1 MARLNI
7 SLDPPREEE
16 SAIAAPPAGDLDVK
30 LLKIQ
35 EEMDL
40 LKTSIKKLLIDI
52 RDRLNEKDNPF
63 LHPGISYNTPSLFKD
78 GEEGEGAKGAE
89 EAEEETGSEES
100 SAGEAV
106 VPEEEVL
113 PGSKK
118 SVQEELAH
126 MLRENGKIPPL
137 SSVTSQKP
145 GEKLRLRKIHR
156 LFGWTSKVIN
166 RYGHDRLEILLQ
178 AYVSMGYLNDEMAGQ
193 IREIGRL
200 LPASLGELHV
210 IGPDEFVSEIYI
222 LNRILD
228 PRDNTLDEDMI
239 EVLMTH
245 RIQGPMAAAAQKK
258 AMKPESDQVFEWI
271 DSMDRT

>member
-7 SLDPPREEE
+7 SMDPPREDDTT
-16 SAIAAPPAGDLDVK
+16 ATAPPAGDLDVK
-30 LLKIQ
+30 LLKLQ

-63 LHPGISYNTPSLFKD
+63 LHPGISYNSSNLFQD
-78 GEEGEGAKGAE
+78 GEEGQGKEAGGE
-89 EAEEETGSEES
+89 TTEAEPGD
-100 SAGEAV
+100 SAAGDKE
-106 VPEEEVL
+106 PEEEVF
-113 PGSKK
+113 PAAKK
-118 SVQEELAH
+118 SVQEELAS
-126 MLRENGKIPPL
+126 MLSKNGKIPPFSSL
-137 SSVTSQKP
+137 SSQKL

-156 LFGWTSKVIN
+156 LFGWTSKIIN

-178 AYVSMGYLNDEMAGQ
+178 AYTSMGYLTDEMAGQ
-193 IREIGRL
+193 IREISRL

-210 IGPDEFVSEIYI
+210 IGPDEFVSELYI

-228 PRDNTLDEDMI
+228 PKDNTLDEDMI

-245 RIQGPMAAAAQKK
+245 RIQSPVPSVQKK
-258 AMKPESDQVFEWI
+258 VTNKESDQVFEWI

>member
-1 MARLNI
+1 MARLNL
-7 SLDPPREEE
+7 SLDPPGGEDPVP
-16 SAIAAPPAGDLDVK
+16 SPHPTGDMDVK
-30 LLKIQ
+30 LLKMQ

-63 LHPGISYNTPSLFKD
+63 LHPGINYNSGNLFED
-78 GEEGEGAKGAE
+78 GKGEGAGEEATEEALDGETPGE
-89 EAEEETGSEES
+89 EAEEPGEKPL
-100 SAGEAV
+100 SA
-106 VPEEEVL
+106 
-113 PGSKK
+113 SK
-118 SVQEELAH
+118 SVQEELAN
-126 MLRENGKIPPL
+126 MLRGNGKIPPL
-137 SSVTSQKP
+137 GSIASQKA

-156 LFGWTSKVIN
+156 LFGWTSKIIN

-178 AYVSMGYLNDEMAGQ
+178 AYVSMGYLTDEMAGQ

-210 IGPDEFVSEIYI
+210 IGPDEFVSELYI

-245 RIQGPMAAAAQKK
+245 RIQSPLGMVPKK
-258 AMKPESDQVFEWI
+258 AAKPDSDQVFEWI

>member
-1 MARLNI
+1 MARLNL
-7 SLDPPREEE
+7 SLDPPREEDPVT
-16 SAIAAPPAGDLDVK
+16 AAPSSGDVDVK
-30 LLKIQ
+30 LLKLQ

-63 LHPGISYNTPSLFKD
+63 LHPGISYNTPSLFGD
-78 GEEGEGAKGAE
+78 GQEEGAAGKEEKEGEAAGDGAGEPAE
-89 EAEEETGSEES
+89 EAMPAS
-100 SAGEAV
+100 
-106 VPEEEVL
+106 
-113 PGSKK
+113 K
-118 SVQEELAH
+118 SVQEELAD
-126 MLRENGKIPPL
+126 MLSRNGKIPPL
-137 SSVTSQKP
+137 SSLASQKA

-156 LFGWTSKVIN
+156 LFGWTSKIIN

-178 AYVSMGYLNDEMAGQ
+178 AYTSMGYLTDAMAGQ

-200 LPASLGELHV
+200 LPASLGEVHV
-210 IGPDEFVSEIYI
+210 IGPDEFVSELYI
-222 LNRILD
+222 LNRIVD

-245 RIQGPMAAAAQKK
+245 RIQSPIAGAPKK
-258 AMKPESDQVFEWI
+258 VGKPESDQVFEWI

>member
-7 SLDPPREEE
+7 SMDPPQGDPV
-16 SAIAAPPAGDLDVK
+16 IAAPPSGDLDVK

-35 EEMDL
+35 EEVDL
-40 LKTSIKKLLIDI
+40 LKTSIKKLLIDL

-63 LHPGISYNTPSLFKD
+63 LRTG
-78 GEEGEGAKGAE
+78 GAFPAGADA
-89 EAEEETGSEES
+89 EAEEPPVEEEKEEEPLPE
-100 SAGEAV
+100 EAK
-106 VPEEEVL
+106 VPEPEDDAVPAPE
-113 PGSKK
+113 KT
-118 SVQEELAH
+118 VQEELAN
-126 MLRENGKIPPL
+126 MLRSKGKMPPVSPL
-137 SSVTSQKP
+137 TSQKA
-145 GEKLRLRKIHR
+145 GEKLRLRKVHR
-156 LFGWTSKVIN
+156 LFGWTSKIIN

-178 AYVSMGYLNDEMAGQ
+178 AYVSMGYLTEEMAGQ

-210 IGPDEFVSEIYI
+210 IGPDEFVSELYI

-228 PRDNTLDEDMI
+228 PKDNTLDEDMI

-245 RIQGPMAAAAQKK
+245 RIQSPVAPVHKK
-258 AMKPESDQVFEWI
+258 ATKPEGDQVFEWI

>member
-7 SLDPPREEE
+7 SMDPPREEE
-16 SAIAAPPAGDLDVK
+16 PVLAAPPSGDVDMK
-30 LLKIQ
+30 LLKLQ
-35 EEMDL
+35 DEMDL

-63 LHPGISYNTPSLFKD
+63 LHPGISYNTANLFNEDQEAKGE
-78 GEEGEGAKGAE
+78 GEEAQ
-89 EAEEETGSEES
+89 EAGSEES
-100 SAGEAV
+100 TAEGAGEAG
-106 VPEEEVL
+106 EEAAGE
-113 PGSKK
+113 SKK
-118 SVQEELAH
+118 SVQEELAD
-126 MLRENGKIPPL
+126 MLRGNGKLPPL
-137 SSVTSQKP
+137 SSLTSRRM

-156 LFGWTSKVIN
+156 LFGWTSKIIN

-178 AYVSMGYLNDEMAGQ
+178 AYTSMGYLTDELAGQ

-210 IGPDEFVSEIYI
+210 IGPDEFVSELYI

-228 PRDNTLDEDMI
+228 PKDNTLDEDMI

-245 RIQGPMAAAAQKK
+245 RIQSPVPAVPKK
-258 AMKPESDQVFEWI
+258 AAKPETDQVFEWI

>member
-1 MARLNI
+1 MARLNL
-7 SLDPPREEE
+7 SLDPPKGEDPVL
-16 SAIAAPPAGDLDVK
+16 APPPSGDVDVK

-63 LHPGISYNTPSLFKD
+63 LHPGITYNSGNLFGDGKED
-78 GEEGEGAKGAE
+78 GAGEKGDEAQEEAPAEDAPGVEEEEPGEEPFPA
-89 EAEEETGSEES
+89 S
-100 SAGEAV
+100 
-106 VPEEEVL
+106 
-113 PGSKK
+113 K
-118 SVQEELAH
+118 SVQEELAD
-126 MLRENGKIPPL
+126 MLSRNGKLPPL
-137 SSVTSQKP
+137 AAASQRA

-156 LFGWTSKVIN
+156 LFGWTSKIIN

-178 AYVSMGYLNDEMAGQ
+178 AYVSMGYLTDEMAGQ

-210 IGPDEFVSEIYI
+210 IGPDEFVSELYI

-245 RIQGPMAAAAQKK
+245 RIQSPLAAVPKK
-258 AMKPESDQVFEWI
+258 AGKPDSDQVFEWI

>member
-1 MARLNI
+1 MARLNL

-16 SAIAAPPAGDLDVK
+16 PVITAPSAGDVDVK
-30 LLKIQ
+30 LLKLQ

-63 LHPGISYNTPSLFKD
+63 LHPGINYNSGNLFEDGKEEGAGQEEKE
-78 GEEGEGAKGAE
+78 GEEAGGPG
-89 EAEEETGSEES
+89 EEEKPSPVS
-100 SAGEAV
+100 
-106 VPEEEVL
+106 
-113 PGSKK
+113 K
-118 SVQEELAH
+118 SVQEELAN
-126 MLRENGKIPPL
+126 MLRGNGKIPPL
-137 SSVTSQKP
+137 SSLTAQRS

-156 LFGWTSKVIN
+156 LFGWTSKIIN

-178 AYVSMGYLNDEMAGQ
+178 AYVSMGYLTDEMAGQ

-210 IGPDEFVSEIYI
+210 IGPDEFVSELYI
-222 LNRILD
+222 LNRIVD

-245 RIQGPMAAAAQKK
+245 RIQSPLGVVPKK
-258 AMKPESDQVFEWI
+258 AGKPESDQVFEWI

>member
-7 SLDPPREEE
+7 SMDPPRDEDT
-16 SAIAAPPAGDLDVK
+16 SIAAPPAGDVDVK
-30 LLKIQ
+30 LLKLQ
-35 EEMDL
+35 DEMDL

-63 LHPGISYNTPSLFKD
+63 LHPGISYNTPNLFKD
-78 GEEGEGAKGAE
+78 DQEAEAKD
-89 EAEEETGSEES
+89 AEEEGNEALSEES
-100 SAGEAV
+100 PSEEAKE
-106 VPEEEVL
+106 PGDEVF
-113 PGSKK
+113 PASKK
-118 SVQEELAH
+118 SVQEELAN
-126 MLRENGKIPPL
+126 MLRGNGKLPPL
-137 SSVTSQKP
+137 SPITSQKM

-156 LFGWTSKVIN
+156 LFGWTSKIIN

-178 AYVSMGYLNDEMAGQ
+178 AYASMGYLTDEMAGQ
-193 IREIGRL
+193 VREIGRL

-210 IGPDEFVSEIYI
+210 IGPDEFVSELYI

-228 PRDNTLDEDMI
+228 PKDNTLDEDMI

-245 RIQGPMAAAAQKK
+245 RIQSPVAAAQKK
-258 AMKPESDQVFEWI
+258 ATKTENDQVFEWI

>member
-16 SAIAAPPAGDLDVK
+16 TAIAPPPAGDVDVK

-63 LHPGISYNTPSLFKD
+63 LHPGISYNTPNLFKD
-78 GEEGEGAKGAE
+78 GEGEESKEAGEAEKEAGEETPAE
-89 EAEEETGSEES
+89 EAGES
-100 SAGEAV
+100 G
-106 VPEEEVL
+106 EEVL
-113 PGSKK
+113 PASKK

-137 SSVTSQKP
+137 SPITSQKP

-156 LFGWTSKVIN
+156 LFGWTSKIIN

-178 AYVSMGYLNDEMAGQ
+178 AYVSMGYLTEEMAGQ

-210 IGPDEFVSEIYI
+210 IGPDEFVSELYI

-245 RIQGPMAAAAQKK
+245 RIQGPVAAIQKK
-258 AMKPESDQVFEWI
+258 AAKPESDQVFEWI

>member
-7 SLDPPREEE
+7 NLNPAQEED
-16 SAIAAPPAGDLDVK
+16 IPLPAPPAGDLDVK
-30 LLKIQ
+30 LLKLQ

-52 RDRLNEKDNPF
+52 RDRLNERDNPF
-63 LHPGISYNTPSLFKD
+63 THPGISYNSPSLFKD
-78 GEEGEGAKGAE
+78 EEEAGAKEGEGESGDAGAE
-89 EAEEETGSEES
+89 G
-100 SAGEAV
+100 AGEE
-106 VPEEEVL
+106 PL
-113 PGSKK
+113 PASEK
-118 SVQEELAH
+118 SVQEELAD
-126 MLRENGKIPPL
+126 MLRGKGKMPSL
-137 SSVTSQKP
+137 SSLTSHKP

-156 LFGWTSKVIN
+156 LFGWTSKILN

-178 AYVSMGYLNDEMAGQ
+178 AYTSMGYLTDEMAGQ

-210 IGPDEFVSEIYI
+210 IGPDEFVSELYI

-228 PRDNTLDEDMI
+228 PKDNTLDEDMI

-245 RIQGPMAAAAQKK
+245 RIQSPVAPVHKK
-258 AMKPESDQVFEWI
+258 AAKPENDQVFEWI

>member
-7 SLDPPREEE
+7 SMDPLREEG
-16 SAIAAPPAGDLDVK
+16 APVAALPSGDLDVK
-30 LLKIQ
+30 LLKLQ
-35 EEMDL
+35 EELDL

-63 LHPGISYNTPSLFKD
+63 LHPGISYNTPSLFPEDQEAGDKA
-78 GEEGEGAKGAE
+78 GEEGEEAAPGGSPAE
-89 EAEEETGSEES
+89 EAKDSEDES
-100 SAGEAV
+100 GPAA
-106 VPEEEVL
+106 
-113 PGSKK
+113 KK
-118 SVQEELAH
+118 SVQEELAD
-126 MLRENGKIPPL
+126 MLSRNGKMPPL
-137 SSVTSQKP
+137 PAASQKP
-145 GEKLRLRKIHR
+145 GEKLRLRKVHR
-156 LFGWTSKVIN
+156 LFGWTSKIIN

-178 AYVSMGYLNDEMAGQ
+178 AYVSMGYLTEDMAGQ
-193 IREIGRL
+193 IREIGHL

-228 PRDNTLDEDMI
+228 PKDNTLDEDMI

-245 RIQGPMAAAAQKK
+245 RIQSPVMQVQKK
-258 AMKPESDQVFEWI
+258 VAKTENEQVFEWI

>member
-1 MARLNI
+1 MARLNL

-16 SAIAAPPAGDLDVK
+16 PVIGAPPSGDVDMK

-63 LHPGISYNTPSLFKD
+63 LHPGINYNSGNLFEGGREEGAAGEKP
-78 GEEGEGAKGAE
+78 GEEAKAGEE
-89 EAEEETGSEES
+89 PEEETP
-100 SAGEAV
+100 A
-106 VPEEEVL
+106 PR
-113 PGSKK
+113 
-118 SVQEELAH
+118 SVQEELAD
-126 MLRENGKIPPL
+126 MLSRNGKMPPL
-137 SSVTSQKP
+137 PTASPRT

-156 LFGWTSKVIN
+156 LFGWTSKIIN

-178 AYVSMGYLNDEMAGQ
+178 AYTSMGYLTEEMAGQ
-193 IREIGRL
+193 IREVGRL

-210 IGPDEFVSEIYI
+210 IGPDEFVSELYI
-222 LNRILD
+222 LNRIVD

-245 RIQGPMAAAAQKK
+245 RIQSPLSAVPRK
-258 AMKPESDQVFEWI
+258 AGKPEGDQVFEWI

>member
-7 SLDPPREEE
+7 SMNQPQEE
-16 SAIAAPPAGDLDVK
+16 APPAVPPSGDADVK
-30 LLKIQ
+30 LLKLQ
-35 EEMDL
+35 DEMDL

-63 LHPGISYNTPSLFKD
+63 LRTGPFPSKPD
-78 GEEGEGAKGAE
+78 MEAE
-89 EAEEETGSEES
+89 NSPAEEEKAEDAPPEDVPVP
-100 SAGEAV
+100 E
-106 VPEEEVL
+106 PEEEAF
-113 PGSKK
+113 PTTERT
-118 SVQEELAH
+118 VQEELAN
-126 MLRENGKIPPL
+126 MLRGKGKMPPV
-137 SSVTSQKP
+137 SPFASQKT
-145 GEKLRLRKIHR
+145 GEKLRLRKVHR
-156 LFGWTSKVIN
+156 LFGWTSKIIN

-178 AYVSMGYLNDEMAGQ
+178 AYTSMGYLTDDLAGQ

-210 IGPDEFVSEIYI
+210 IGPDEFVSELYI

-228 PRDNTLDEDMI
+228 PKDNTLDEDMI

-245 RIQGPMAAAAQKK
+245 RIQSPVPMAHKK
-258 AMKPESDQVFEWI
+258 TATKESDQVFEWI

>member
-7 SLDPPREEE
+7 SMDPPKEE
-16 SAIAAPPAGDLDVK
+16 APTIAAPPGADADVK
-30 LLKIQ
+30 LLKLQ

-63 LHPGISYNTPSLFKD
+63 LHPGISYNTPNLFKD
-78 GEEGEGAKGAE
+78 GEDAEDKGAE
-89 EAEEETGSEES
+89 EEPLSGES
-100 SAGEAV
+100 PVEGAGEPV
-106 VPEEEVL
+106 EEAFPASE
-113 PGSKK
+113 K
-118 SVQEELAH
+118 SVQEELAD
-126 MLRENGKIPPL
+126 MLRGKGKIPPL
-137 SSVTSQKP
+137 SSITSQKP

-156 LFGWTSKVIN
+156 LFGWTSKIIN

-178 AYVSMGYLNDEMAGQ
+178 AYTSMGYLSDEMAGQ
-193 IREIGRL
+193 VREIGRL

-210 IGPDEFVSEIYI
+210 IGPDEFVSELYI

-228 PRDNTLDEDMI
+228 PKDNTLDEDMI

-245 RIQGPMAAAAQKK
+245 RIQSPVAAVQKK
-258 AMKPESDQVFEWI
+258 ASKTESDQVFEWI

>member
-7 SLDPPREEE
+7 PLDAPREEDT
-16 SAIAAPPAGDLDVK
+16 PPATQPSGDADVK
-30 LLKIQ
+30 ILKLQ

-52 RDRLNEKDNPF
+52 RDRLNERDNPF
-63 LHPGISYNTPSLFKD
+63 THPGISYNTPNLFEDKEAEGKEEEAKEESP
-78 GEEGEGAKGAE
+78 GEESGGMTGEELSG
-89 EAEEETGSEES
+89 
-100 SAGEAV
+100 
-106 VPEEEVL
+106 
-113 PGSKK
+113 KK
-118 SVQEELAH
+118 SVQEELAS
-126 MLRENGKIPPL
+126 MLRENGKLPSL
-137 SSVTSQKP
+137 AHLASQKP
-145 GEKLRLRKIHR
+145 GEKLRLRKVHR
-156 LFGWTSKVIN
+156 LFGWTSKIIN

-178 AYVSMGYLNDEMAGQ
+178 AYASMGYLTDEMAGQ

-210 IGPDEFVSEIYI
+210 IGPDEFVSELYI

-228 PRDNTLDEDMI
+228 PKDNTLDEDMI

-245 RIQGPMAAAAQKK
+245 RIQGPGMPVPKK
-258 AMKPESDQVFEWI
+258 AAKTENDQVFEWI

>member
-1 MARLNI
+1 MARLNL

-16 SAIAAPPAGDLDVK
+16 PVPAVPPSGDVDVK
-30 LLKIQ
+30 LLKLQ

-63 LHPGISYNTPSLFKD
+63 LHPGITYNSGNLFEEGKEEGPPAD
-78 GEEGEGAKGAE
+78 EKPEEEAVAGEEPG
-89 EAEEETGSEES
+89 EETG
-100 SAGEAV
+100 
-106 VPEEEVL
+106 EEEI
-113 PGSKK
+113 PAPK

-126 MLRENGKIPPL
+126 MLSRNGKIPPL
-137 SSVTSQKP
+137 PPASSKA

-156 LFGWTSKVIN
+156 LFGWTSKIIN

-178 AYVSMGYLNDEMAGQ
+178 AYTSMGYLTEEMAGQ
-193 IREIGRL
+193 IREVGRL

-210 IGPDEFVSEIYI
+210 IGPDEFVSELYI
-222 LNRILD
+222 LNRIVD

-245 RIQGPMAAAAQKK
+245 RIQSPLSAVPRK
-258 AMKPESDQVFEWI
+258 AGKSEGDQVFEWI

>member
-7 SLDPPREEE
+7 SMNQPHEE
-16 SAIAAPPAGDLDVK
+16 APTVPAPPAGDTDVK
-30 LLKIQ
+30 LLKLQ
-35 EEMDL
+35 DEMDL

-63 LHPGISYNTPSLFKD
+63 LRTGGLPEKAD
-78 GEEGEGAKGAE
+78 M
-89 EAEEETGSEES
+89 EAEESPADEEK
-100 SAGEAV
+100 AEDAQ
-106 VPEEEVL
+106 PEEEKV
-113 PGSKK
+113 PEPEVETFPAAGKT
-118 SVQEELAH
+118 VQEELAN
-126 MLRENGKIPPL
+126 MLRGKGKMPPV
-137 SSVTSQKP
+137 SPFASQKVV
-145 GEKLRLRKIHR
+145 EKLRLRKVHR
-156 LFGWTSKVIN
+156 LFGWTSKIIN

-178 AYVSMGYLNDEMAGQ
+178 AYASMGYLTDEMAGQ

-210 IGPDEFVSEIYI
+210 IGPDEFVSELYI

-228 PRDNTLDEDMI
+228 PKDNTLDEDMI

-245 RIQGPMAAAAQKK
+245 RIQSPVATVHKK
-258 AMKPESDQVFEWI
+258 AATKESDQVFEWI

>member
-7 SLDPPREEE
+7 NLNPSQEED
-16 SAIAAPPAGDLDVK
+16 IPLPAPPAGDTDVK
-30 LLKIQ
+30 LLKLQ

-52 RDRLNEKDNPF
+52 RDRLNERDNPF
-63 LHPGISYNTPSLFKD
+63 THPGISYNSPNLFKD
-78 GEEGEGAKGAE
+78 EEEARAKEAEGESGGAEAEGAPEAGEEPFPA
-89 EAEEETGSEES
+89 SE
-100 SAGEAV
+100 
-106 VPEEEVL
+106 
-113 PGSKK
+113 K
-118 SVQEELAH
+118 SVQEELAA
-126 MLRENGKIPPL
+126 MLRGKGKLPSL
-137 SSVTSQKP
+137 SSLASHKP

-156 LFGWTSKVIN
+156 LFGWTSKILN

-178 AYVSMGYLNDEMAGQ
+178 AYASMGYLTEDLAGQ

-210 IGPDEFVSEIYI
+210 IGPDEFVSELYI

-228 PRDNTLDEDMI
+228 PKDNTLDEDMI

-245 RIQGPMAAAAQKK
+245 RIQSPVVPVHKK
-258 AMKPESDQVFEWI
+258 AAKPENDQVFEWI

>member
-7 SLDPPREEE
+7 SMDQPREDDT
-16 SAIAAPPAGDLDVK
+16 AVTTPPAGDLDVK
-30 LLKIQ
+30 LLKLQ
-35 EEMDL
+35 EELDL

-63 LHPGISYNTPSLFKD
+63 LHPGISYNTPNLFKD
-78 GEEGEGAKGAE
+78 GEEGEGKD
-89 EAEEETGSEES
+89 
-100 SAGEAV
+100 AGEAAG
-106 VPEEEVL
+106 EEEPAEAAGEEE
-113 PGSKK
+113 PGEKAFPAKK
-118 SVQEELAH
+118 SVQEELAS
-126 MLRENGKIPPL
+126 MLSKNGKIPPL
-137 SSVTSQKP
+137 SSLQSQRL

-156 LFGWTSKVIN
+156 LFGWTSKIIN

-178 AYVSMGYLNDEMAGQ
+178 AYTSMGYLTDDLAGQ
-193 IREIGRL
+193 IREVGRL

-210 IGPDEFVSEIYI
+210 IGPDEFVSELYI

-228 PRDNTLDEDMI
+228 PKDNTLDEDMI

-245 RIQGPMAAAAQKK
+245 RIQSPVPAIQKK
-258 AMKPESDQVFEWI
+258 VTNKESDQVFEWI

>member
-7 SLDPPREEE
+7 SMDPSREEE
-16 SAIAAPPAGDLDVK
+16 TTIAPPSTGDIDVK
-30 LLKIQ
+30 LLKLQ

-52 RDRLNEKDNPF
+52 RDRMNEKDNPF
-63 LHPGISYNTPSLFKD
+63 LHPGISYNSPNLFKD
-78 GEEGEGAKGAE
+78 EQGEAAKGAE
-89 EAEEETGSEES
+89 EEKKEAEPEASPAEEARE
-100 SAGEAV
+100 
-106 VPEEEVL
+106 PEEEVF
-113 PGSKK
+113 PASRK
-118 SVQEELAH
+118 SVQEELAN
-126 MLRENGKIPPL
+126 MLRGNGKMPPL
-137 SSVTSQKP
+137 SPVTSQKM

-156 LFGWTSKVIN
+156 LFGWSSKIIN

-178 AYVSMGYLNDEMAGQ
+178 AYTSMGYLNDEMAGQ
-193 IREIGRL
+193 IREVGRL

-210 IGPDEFVSEIYI
+210 IGPDEFVSELYI

-228 PRDNTLDEDMI
+228 PKDNTLDEDMI

-245 RIQGPMAAAAQKK
+245 RIQSPVTAVQKK
-258 AMKPESDQVFEWI
+258 ATKPESDQVFEWI

>member
-1 MARLNI
+1 MARLNL
-7 SLDPPREEE
+7 SLDPPEEE
-16 SAIAAPPAGDLDVK
+16 ERPVIASPPSGEVDVK
-30 LLKIQ
+30 LLKLQ
-35 EEMDL
+35 DELDL

-63 LHPGISYNTPSLFKD
+63 LHPGITYNSGNLFED
-78 GEEGEGAKGAE
+78 GKEEGAPEEEAMAE
-89 EAEEETGSEES
+89 EAPGDD
-100 SAGEAV
+100 AGEEA
-106 VPEEEVL
+106 L
-113 PGSKK
+113 PAPK
-118 SVQEELAH
+118 SVQEELAT
-126 MLRENGKIPPL
+126 MLSRNGKIPPL
-137 SSVTSQKP
+137 SSLASQKA

-156 LFGWTSKVIN
+156 LFGWTSKIIN

-178 AYVSMGYLNDEMAGQ
+178 AYTSMGYLTDNMAGQ
-193 IREIGRL
+193 IREVGRL

-210 IGPDEFVSEIYI
+210 IGPDEFVSELYI

-245 RIQGPMAAAAQKK
+245 RIQSPPAPASRK
-258 AMKPESDQVFEWI
+258 AGKPENDQVFEWI

>member
-7 SLDPPREEE
+7 PLDTPREEE
-16 SAIAAPPAGDLDVK
+16 KPLAAPPSGDMDVK
-30 LLKIQ
+30 VLKLQ

-63 LHPGISYNTPSLFKD
+63 LHPGISYNTPNLFEDKETGKD
-78 GEEGEGAKGAE
+78 EGKAAE
-89 EAEEETGSEES
+89 EAAGEGPGEEELSG
-100 SAGEAV
+100 
-106 VPEEEVL
+106 
-113 PGSKK
+113 KK
-118 SVQEELAH
+118 SVQEELAN
-126 MLRENGKIPPL
+126 MLRGSGKLPSL
-137 SSVTSQKP
+137 SHLSSQKP
-145 GEKLRLRKIHR
+145 GEKLRLRKVHR
-156 LFGWTSKVIN
+156 LFGWTSKIIN

-178 AYVSMGYLNDEMAGQ
+178 AYASMGYLTDDMAGQ

-210 IGPDEFVSEIYI
+210 IGPDEFVSELYI

-228 PRDNTLDEDMI
+228 PKDNTLDEDMI

-245 RIQGPMAAAAQKK
+245 RIQSAGSPVPKK
-258 AMKPESDQVFEWI
+258 AAKPEGDQVFEWI

>member
-7 SLDPPREEE
+7 SMNSPQEETPV
-16 SAIAAPPAGDLDVK
+16 AAPPAGDIDVK

-35 EEMDL
+35 DEMDL

-52 RDRLNEKDNPF
+52 RDKLNEKDNPF
-63 LHPGISYNTPSLFKD
+63 LRPGPFPVKAD
-78 GEEGEGAKGAE
+78 AGAE
-89 EAEEETGSEES
+89 DPPAIEEKEAEEEKVEEPLP
-100 SAGEAV
+100 G
-106 VPEEEVL
+106 EEEEIPE
-113 PGSKK
+113 PGESFPAAEKT
-118 SVQEELAH
+118 VQEELAN
-126 MLRENGKIPPL
+126 MLRGKGKMPP
-137 SSVTSQKP
+137 VPAQKL
-145 GEKLRLRKIHR
+145 GEKLRLRKVHR
-156 LFGWTSKVIN
+156 LFGWTSKIVN

-178 AYVSMGYLNDEMAGQ
+178 AYVSMGYLTDEMSGQ

-210 IGPDEFVSEIYI
+210 IGPDEFVSELYI

-228 PRDNTLDEDMI
+228 PKDNTLDEDMI

-245 RIQGPMAAAAQKK
+245 RIPSPVTAVTRK
-258 AMKPESDQVFEWI
+258 APAKESDQVFEWI

>member
-1 MARLNI
+1 MARLNL
-7 SLDPPREEE
+7 SLDPPGGE
-16 SAIAAPPAGDLDVK
+16 APVITPPASGDLDVK

-63 LHPGISYNTPSLFKD
+63 LHPGINYNSGNLFEDGK
-78 GEEGEGAKGAE
+78 GEEAKAGEEE
-89 EAEEETGSEES
+89 EAQ
-100 SAGEAV
+100 AGET
-106 VPEEEVL
+106 PGEEAGEPGEEL
-113 PGSKK
+113 PTASK
-118 SVQEELAH
+118 SVQEELAD
-126 MLRENGKIPPL
+126 MLSRNGKMPPL
-137 SSVTSQKP
+137 PAASQRA

-156 LFGWTSKVIN
+156 LFGWTSKIIN

-178 AYVSMGYLNDEMAGQ
+178 AYTSMGYLTEEMAGQ
-193 IREIGRL
+193 IREVGRL

-210 IGPDEFVSEIYI
+210 IGPDEFVSELYI

-245 RIQGPMAAAAQKK
+245 RIQSPLAAVPRK
-258 AMKPESDQVFEWI
+258 AGKPDSDQVFEWI

>member
-7 SLDPPREEE
+7 SMNQPQEGET
-16 SAIAAPPAGDLDVK
+16 SIAVPPAGDTDVR

-63 LHPGISYNTPSLFKD
+63 LRKGGFPGRADVDAEDTP
-78 GEEGEGAKGAE
+78 
-89 EAEEETGSEES
+89 AEEEK
-100 SAGEAV
+100 
-106 VPEEEVL
+106 EEEKDEEALADGEKL
-113 PGSKK
+113 PGPGEDVFPATGKTVK
-118 SVQEELAH
+118 EELAN
-126 MLRENGKIPPL
+126 MLRGKGKMPP
-137 SSVTSQKP
+137 VPPFASQKM
-145 GEKLRLRKIHR
+145 GEKLRLRKVHR
-156 LFGWTSKVIN
+156 LFGWTSKIIN

-178 AYVSMGYLNDEMAGQ
+178 AYASMGYLTDDMAGQ

-200 LPASLGELHV
+200 LPASLGDLHV
-210 IGPDEFVSEIYI
+210 IGPDEFVSELYI

-228 PRDNTLDEDMI
+228 PKDNTLDEDMI

-245 RIQGPMAAAAQKK
+245 RIQSPAAAVHKK
-258 AMKPESDQVFEWI
+258 AAKPESDQVFEWI

>member
-7 SLDPPREEE
+7 NVNPPREEDPA
-16 SAIAAPPAGDLDVK
+16 SAAPPSGELDVK
-30 LLKIQ
+30 LLKLQ

-40 LKTSIKKLLIDI
+40 VKTSIKKLLIDI

-63 LHPGISYNTPSLFKD
+63 LHPGISYNSPNLFEDKAGAEGKEEAKD
-78 GEEGEGAKGAE
+78 AETEAPAEGEGE
-89 EAEEETGSEES
+89 DMH
-100 SAGEAV
+100 
-106 VPEEEVL
+106 
-113 PGSKK
+113 PGQKTI
-118 SVQEELAH
+118 QEELAN
-126 MLRENGKIPPL
+126 MLRAKGKMPPAFL
-137 SSVTSQKP
+137 GSQKL
-145 GEKLRLRKIHR
+145 GEKLRLRKVHR
-156 LFGWTSKVIN
+156 LFGWTSKIIN

-178 AYVSMGYLNDEMAGQ
+178 AYTSMGYLTDDLAGQ

-210 IGPDEFVSEIYI
+210 IGPDEFVSELYI

-228 PRDNTLDEDMI
+228 PKDNTLDEDMI

-245 RIQGPMAAAAQKK
+245 RVQSPVAVPRKAATK
-258 AMKPESDQVFEWI
+258 ESDQVFEWI